1 MLLSRFWYMLLG
13 LVLGG
18 AVFTL
23 YIAQSMYN
31 RANAKV
37 LGEGLSSD
45 SQVVSWYMR
54 SQSRERSAQL
64 IKFALSPEVSQAL
77 QKSSRSE
84 TIPKEAKE
92 AASAALT
99 KLVAN
104 VPPEFSLDA
113 VFAVDQHGRVVGR
126 HGFDEAASVEVFE
139 LGGYPVVADALHGY
153 IRDDT
158 FVWDRMYTVVTRPVE
173 YAAGELPVGA
183 IVGLRLVDDQFAR
196 DIAARTGA
204 AVAFYLDGERVAS
217 GSPEE
222 FDRSQLDGIVNDL
235 KLVGQDQDYVEKG
248 RSAVRNI
255 GTNVAVVY
263 TKLNGEAWSRG
274 AGYVVG
280 RVAATISSPL
290 AFFTRADDRDKASV
304 NLIVV
309 IGVIAAAILLG
320 ILFTLIEHSRPL
332 RKFVFAVEQL
342 GSGKT
347 DHLQAS
353 HVSGVYRKVVTSIN
367 DAIDATVA
375 KGGGARRVADLQ
387 HVLGD
392 VPDQPAMS
400 AFAFGGPAP
409 GPAPSVPLNPV
420 PPPPSSEAGVQS
432 SAQGAASKAL
442 PKPPPGPGGRPVP
455 PPRPAAPAAASA
467 PQPEVGLP
475 PAPAAAAVNGA
486 NPEWRGVF
494 EDFLATKQQCGES
507 TASLTYEK
515 FEVTLRKN
523 QQAIVDRH
531 GVTQVKFSVYVKD
544 GKAALKASPVRE

>member
-13 LVLGG
+13 LVLG
-18 AVFTL
+18 AALFTL

-31 RANAKV
+31 RANSKV

-45 SQVVSWYMR
+45 SQVVSWYWR

-77 QKSSRSE
+77 QKSSKSE
-84 TIPKEAKE
+84 AVPKDAQEQ
-92 AASAALT
+92 ASGALS
-99 KLVAN
+99 KLVAS
-104 VPPEFSLDA
+104 VPQEFAFDA

-126 HGFDEAASVEVFE
+126 HGFEQAGSVEQFE

-158 FVWDRMYTVVTRPVE
+158 FVWDRIYTVVTRPVE
-173 YAAGELPVGA
+173 YAAGELPIGA

-204 AVAFYLDGERVAS
+204 AVAFYLDDERVAS

-235 KLVGQDQDYVEKG
+235 KLVGQDADYVEKG
-248 RSAVRNI
+248 RSSVRQL
-255 GTNVAVVY
+255 GPNVAVVY

-280 RVAATISSPL
+280 RVASTITSPV

-304 NLIVV
+304 NLFVV
-309 IGVIAAAILLG
+309 GGATAAAILLG
-320 ILFTLIEHSRPL
+320 LLFTLLEHSRPL
-332 RKFVFAVEQL
+332 RRFVSAVELL
-342 GSGKT
+342 GSGKS
-347 DHLQAS
+347 DQLQAS
-353 HVSGVYRKVVTSIN
+353 QVSGVYRKVVTSIN
-367 DAIDATVA
+367 DAIDAAVA
-375 KGGGARRVADLQ
+375 KGGGGRRVADLQ
-387 HVLGD
+387 QVLGD
-392 VPDQPAMS
+392 IPAQPAMS
-400 AFAFGGPAP
+400 AFAFGGP
-409 GPAPSVPLNPV
+409 GPAANAAVPAPIASPV
-420 PPPPSSEAGVQS
+420 ADPVVRAVPAAGPPAAGAKS
-432 SAQGAASKAL
+432 L
-442 PKPPPGPGGRPVP
+442 PKPPPPGGRP
-455 PPRPAAPAAASA
+455 AAPQRGGGGPGVEVAPSTDAVPASTGA
-467 PQPEVGLP
+467 SD
-475 PAPAAAAVNGA
+475 A
-486 NPEWRGVF
+486 NPEWRRVF

-507 TASLTYEK
+507 VASLTYEK

>member
-31 RANAKV
+31 RTSSKV

-45 SQVVSWYMR
+45 SQVVSWYLR

-77 QKSSRSE
+77 QKSSKSE
-84 TIPKEAKE
+84 NIPKEARE
-92 AASAALT
+92 SASAALT
-99 KLVAN
+99 KLEAG
-104 VPPEFSLDA
+104 VPPEFSFDA

-126 HGFDEAASVEVFE
+126 HGFDQASSVDTFE

-158 FVWDRMYTVVTRPVE
+158 FVWDRIYTVVTRPVE

-217 GSPEE
+217 GSPES

-235 KLVGQDQDYVEKG
+235 KLVGQDTDYVEKG
-248 RSAVRNI
+248 RSAVRQL
-255 GTNVAVVY
+255 GPNVAVVY

-280 RVAATISSPL
+280 RAASAIGSPF

-309 IGVIAAAILLG
+309 IGVAALAMLLG
-320 ILFTLIEHSRPL
+320 IVFTLLEHSRPL
-332 RKFVFAVEQL
+332 RKFVSAVEQL
-342 GSGKT
+342 GGGKI

-353 HVSGVYRKVVTSIN
+353 QVSGVYRKVATLIN
-367 DAIDATVA
+367 DAIDHTVA
-375 KGGGARRVADLQ
+375 KGGGTRRVADLQ
-387 HVLGD
+387 QVLGD

-400 AFAFGGPAP
+400 AFAFGAPAAASAPINTVPMNVAPIAP
-409 GPAPSVPLNPV
+409 GPVSDNGAPST
-420 PPPPSSEAGVQS
+420 SSKS
-432 SAQGAASKAL
+432 L
-442 PKPPPGPGGRPVP
+442 PKPPPGPGGRPLP
-455 PPRPAAPAAASA
+455 PQRPAAPEARPPA
-467 PQPEVGLP
+467 EVGLP
-475 PAPAAAAVNGA
+475 PAATTPAVEE
-486 NPEWRGVF
+486 NPEWRRIF

-507 TASLTYEK
+507 VASLTYDK

-544 GKAALKASPVRE
+544 GKAALKASPIRE

>member
-1 MLLSRFWYMLLG
+1 MLLG
-13 LVLGG
+13 LLLGG

-31 RANAKV
+31 RTSSKV

-45 SQVVSWYMR
+45 SQVVSWYLR

-64 IKFALSPEVSQAL
+64 IKFSLSPEVSQAL

-84 TIPKEAKE
+84 TIPKEARE
-92 AASAALT
+92 SASAALT
-99 KLVAN
+99 KLQAQVS
-104 VPPEFSLDA
+104 PEFSFDA

-126 HGFDEAASVEVFE
+126 HGFDQAASVETFE

-158 FVWDRMYTVVTRPVE
+158 FVWDRIYTVVTRPVE

-217 GSPEE
+217 GSPES

-235 KLVGQDQDYVEKG
+235 KLVGQDGDYVEKG
-248 RSAVRNI
+248 RSAVRQL
-255 GTNVAVVY
+255 GPNVAVVY

-280 RVAATISSPL
+280 RVASSIASPF

-309 IGVIAAAILLG
+309 IGVAAAAILLG
-320 ILFTLIEHSRPL
+320 ILFTLLEHSRPL
-332 RKFVFAVEQL
+332 RKFVVAVEQL
-342 GSGKT
+342 GAGKI

-353 HVSGVYRKVVTSIN
+353 QVSGVYRKVVTLIN

-375 KGGGARRVADLQ
+375 KGGGSRRVADLQ

-400 AFAFGGPAP
+400 AFAFGAPAA
-409 GPAPSVPLNPV
+409 APSPVNTAPMNALPV
-420 PPPPSSEAGVQS
+420 PPSPVSES
-432 SAQGAASKAL
+432 SAQSGGGSKSL
-442 PKPPPGPGGRPVP
+442 PKPPPGPGGRPLP
-455 PPRPAAPAAASA
+455 PQRPAVAETRPEPDLGGPVPATVA
-467 PQPEVGLP
+467 E
-475 PAPAAAAVNGA
+475 A
-486 NPEWRGVF
+486 NPEWRRIF

-523 QQAIVDRH
+523 QQAIIDRH

-544 GKAALKASPVRE
+544 GKAALKASPIRE

>member
-13 LVLGG
+13 LLLGG

-31 RANAKV
+31 RGGSKV
-37 LGEGLSSD
+37 LGENLSSD
-45 SQVVSWYMR
+45 SQVVSWYLR

-77 QKSSRSE
+77 QKSTKSE
-84 TIPKEAKE
+84 AVPKEARE
-92 AASAALT
+92 QASAALG
-99 KLVAN
+99 KLISTI
-104 VPPEFSLDA
+104 PPEFAFDA

-126 HGFDEAASVEVFE
+126 YGFDQAAAVEEFE

-173 YAAGELPVGA
+173 YAAGELPIGA
-183 IVGLRLVDDQFAR
+183 IVGLRLIDDQFAR

-204 AVAFYLDGERVAS
+204 AVAFYLNGERAAS
-217 GSPEE
+217 GSPES

-235 KLVGQDQDYVEKG
+235 KLVGEDADYVEKG
-248 RSAVRNI
+248 RSGVRQL
-255 GTNVAVVY
+255 GPNVAVVY
-263 TKLNGEAWSRG
+263 TKLSGEAWSRG

-280 RVAATISSPL
+280 RVASTISSPF
-290 AFFTRADDRDKASV
+290 AFFSRADDRDKSSV

-309 IGVIAAAILLG
+309 IGIALAAMLVG
-320 ILFTLIEHSRPL
+320 ILFTLLEHSRPL

-342 GSGKT
+342 GAGKT

-353 HVSGVYRKVVTSIN
+353 QVTGVYRKVVTLIN
-367 DAIDATVA
+367 DAIDAAVA
-375 KGGGARRVADLQ
+375 KGGGTRRVADLQ
-387 HVLGD
+387 QVLGD

-400 AFAFGGPAP
+400 AFAFGGPPPPSAALPASPASSNGAEAAP
-409 GPAPSVPLNPV
+409 KPLPV
-420 PPPPSSEAGVQS
+420 PPAP
-432 SAQGAASKAL
+432 ASKSL
-442 PKPPPGPGGRPVP
+442 PKPPPPVPGGARAVP
-455 PPRPAAPAAASA
+455 PQRPAPTPFDPPAD
-467 PQPEVGLP
+467 EVGPSAL
-475 PAPAAAAVNGA
+475 ATGSGA
-486 NPEWRGVF
+486 TNPEWRAVF

-523 QQAIVDRH
+523 QQAIIDRH
-531 GVTQVKFSVYVKD
+531 GVSLVKFSVYVKD
-544 GKAALKASPVRE
+544 GKAALKASPIRE

>member
-92 AASAALT
+92 SASAALS

-104 VPPEFSLDA
+104 VPPEFALDA

-126 HGFDEAASVEVFE
+126 HGFDQAASVEVFE

-217 GSPEE
+217 GSPED

-280 RVAATISSPL
+280 RVAATIASPL

-320 ILFTLIEHSRPL
+320 ILFTLLEHSRPL

-409 GPAPSVPLNPV
+409 GPAPSAPINPV

-442 PKPPPGPGGRPVP
+442 PKPPPGPGGRPLP
-455 PPRPAAPAAASA
+455 PQRPAAPAAASA

-475 PAPAAAAVNGA
+475 PAPAAVDGV
-486 NPEWRGVF
+486 NPEWRRVF

-523 QQAIVDRH
+523 QQAIIDRH

>member
-13 LVLGG
+13 LLLGG

-31 RANAKV
+31 RTSSKV

-45 SQVVSWYMR
+45 SQVVSWYLR

-84 TIPKEAKE
+84 AIPKEARE
-92 AASAALT
+92 SASAALT
-99 KLVAN
+99 KLQAQ
-104 VPPEFSLDA
+104 VPPEFSFDA

-126 HGFDEAASVEVFE
+126 HGFEQAASVETFE

-158 FVWDRMYTVVTRPVE
+158 FVWDRIYTVVTRPVE

-217 GSPEE
+217 GSPDS

-235 KLVGQDQDYVEKG
+235 KLVGQDTDYVEKG
-248 RSAVRNI
+248 RSAVRQL
-255 GTNVAVVY
+255 GPNVAVVY

-280 RVAATISSPL
+280 RVASSIASPF

-309 IGVIAAAILLG
+309 IGVAAFAILLG
-320 ILFTLIEHSRPL
+320 ILFTLLEHSRPL
-332 RKFVFAVEQL
+332 RKFVVAVEQL
-342 GSGKT
+342 GAGKI

-353 HVSGVYRKVVTSIN
+353 QVSGVYRKVVTLIN

-387 HVLGD
+387 QVLGD

-400 AFAFGGPAP
+400 AFAFGAPA
-409 GPAPSVPLNPV
+409 APTPVNTAPMNALPV
-420 PPPPSSEAGVQS
+420 PPVPPSPVSES
-432 SAQGAASKAL
+432 SAQAAGVAKSL
-442 PKPPPGPGGRPVP
+442 PKPPPAPGGRPLP
-455 PPRPAAPAAASA
+455 PQRPAAAEPRPEPDLGAPPPVVAAA
-467 PQPEVGLP
+467 
-475 PAPAAAAVNGA
+475 A
-486 NPEWRGVF
+486 NPEWRRIF

-544 GKAALKASPVRE
+544 GKAALKASPIRE

>member
-13 LVLGG
+13 LLLGG

-31 RANAKV
+31 RSSSKV
-37 LGEGLSSD
+37 LGESLSSD
-45 SQVVSWYMR
+45 SQVVSWYLR

-84 TIPKEAKE
+84 NVPKEARE
-92 AASAALT
+92 QASSALT
-99 KLVAN
+99 KLVSS
-104 VPPEFSLDA
+104 VPQEFSFDA

-126 HGFDEAASVEVFE
+126 HGFQQAASVEQFE

-158 FVWDRMYTVVTRPVE
+158 FVWDRIYTVVTRPVE

-183 IVGLRLVDDQFAR
+183 IVGLRTVDDQFAR

-204 AVAFYLDGERVAS
+204 AVAFYLNGERTAS
-217 GSPEE
+217 GSPES
-222 FDRSQLDGIVNDL
+222 FDRSQLDGIVTDL
-235 KLVGQDQDYVEKG
+235 RLVSEDPDYNEKG
-248 RSAVRNI
+248 RSSVRQL
-255 GTNVAVVY
+255 GPTVAVAY

-280 RVAATISSPL
+280 RVASTVNSPF
-290 AFFTRADDRDKASV
+290 AFFSKADDKDKSSV

-309 IGVIAAAILLG
+309 VGVALAAMLVGILLS
-320 ILFTLIEHSRPL
+320 LLEHSRPL
-332 RKFVFAVEQL
+332 RKFVAAVEQL

-353 HVSGVYRKVVTSIN
+353 QVTGIYRKVVTLIN
-367 DAIDATVA
+367 DAIDAAVA
-375 KGGGARRVADLQ
+375 KGGGTRRVADLQ
-387 HVLGD
+387 QVLGD

-400 AFAFGGPAP
+400 AFAFGGP
-409 GPAPSVPLNPV
+409 PAPVSAPTLGATPGIAPEASSKPLPV
-420 PPPPSSEAGVQS
+420 P
-432 SAQGAASKAL
+432 AAPAPKSL
-442 PKPPPGPGGRPVP
+442 PKPPPAPAGGRPVP
-455 PPRPAAPAAASA
+455 PQRSA
-467 PQPEVGLP
+467 TPVETSIAGGVLP
-475 PAPAAAAVNGA
+475 VAQTAEGDV
-486 NPEWRGVF
+486 NPEWRHVF

-507 TASLTYEK
+507 IASLTYEK

-523 QQAIVDRH
+523 QQAIIDRH
-531 GVTQVKFSVYVKD
+531 GVSSVKFSVYVKD
-544 GKAALKASPVRE
+544 GKAALKASPIRE

>member
-92 AASAALT
+92 QASAALS

-126 HGFDEAASVEVFE
+126 HGFDQAASVEGFE

-217 GSPEE
+217 GSPES

-235 KLVGQDQDYVEKG
+235 KLVGGDQDYVEKG
-248 RSAVRNI
+248 RSTVRNI

-280 RVAATISSPL
+280 RVAATIASPL

-309 IGVIAAAILLG
+309 VGVSAAAILLG
-320 ILFTLIEHSRPL
+320 ILFTLLEHSRPL
-332 RKFVFAVEQL
+332 RRFVFAVEQL

-375 KGGGARRVADLQ
+375 KGGGSRRVADLQ

-409 GPAPSVPLNPV
+409 GPAASAPLNPV

-432 SAQGAASKAL
+432 SAQGPASKAL

-455 PPRPAAPAAASA
+455 PPRPAAPA
-467 PQPEVGLP
+467 PQAEVGLP
-475 PAPAAAAVNGA
+475 PAPAAAAADAG
-486 NPEWRGVF
+486 NPEWRRVF

-531 GVTQVKFSVYVKD
+531 GATQVKFSVYVKD